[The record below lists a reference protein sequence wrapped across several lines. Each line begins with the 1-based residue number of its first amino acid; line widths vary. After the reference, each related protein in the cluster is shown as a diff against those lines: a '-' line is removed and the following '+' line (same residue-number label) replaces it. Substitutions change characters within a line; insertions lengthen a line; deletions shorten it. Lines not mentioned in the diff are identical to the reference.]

1 MNLLLSFE
9 SIFLFFFQFQYL
21 LFFFFLTFCLPQG
34 SFTCISFRPLK
45 DVVAHCLS
53 SLSLLC
59 TNCTWFYL
67 SHGFQICKFATVSLL
82 CPRLSYLLSD
92 FNKNSK
98 VNISKTRTVYFPLQ
112 TCSFPM
118 FKIIVN
124 ISKLHHSSKCL
135 ILNLKGH
142 SWKIIFLIFSISK
155 CCWCHLQNSSF
166 QFSHFSPW
174 FLLLS

>member
-21 LFFFFLTFCLPQG
+21 LFFLNFCLPQG
-34 SFTCISFRPLK
+34 PFACISFRPLK
-45 DVVAHCLS
+45 DVVAQCLS

-98 VNISKTRTVYFPLQ
+98 LNISKTRTVYFPLQ

-142 SWKIIFLIFSISK
+142 SWKIIFLIFS
-155 CCWCHLQNSSF
+155 LNQ
-166 QFSHFSPW
+166 
-174 FLLLS
+174 

>member
-1 MNLLLSFE
+1 MQWICCSVLKVFFYFASSF
-9 SIFLFFFQFQYL
+9 ST
-21 LFFFFLTFCLPQG
+21 FFFFLNFCLPQC
-34 SFTCISFRPLK
+34 SFACISFRPLK
-45 DVVAHCLS
+45 DVAAQCLS

-59 TNCTWFYL
+59 TNFTWFYL

-92 FNKNSK
+92 FKGMANKNSK
-98 VNISKTRTVYFPLQ
+98 LNISKTRTVYFPLQ

-142 SWKIIFLIFSISK
+142 SWKIIFLIFS
-155 CCWCHLQNSSF
+155 LT
-166 QFSHFSPW
+166 
-174 FLLLS
+174 